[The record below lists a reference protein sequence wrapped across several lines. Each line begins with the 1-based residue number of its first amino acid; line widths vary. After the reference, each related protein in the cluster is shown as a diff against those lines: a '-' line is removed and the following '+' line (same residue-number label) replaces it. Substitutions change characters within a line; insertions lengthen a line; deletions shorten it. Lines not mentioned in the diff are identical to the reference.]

1 MTPQNRQI
9 RAFALL
15 GMVMVL
21 WAGNSIVGRAV
32 RFDIPPLTLAFV
44 RWTGASLLLLPFAI
58 GPLRRDWRAIVA
70 GWKPVLLLGVLGVG
84 TFNALLYSGL
94 RETPA
99 TNALLLQAGTPA
111 LVVALDRLF
120 FGVRSPLL
128 QNLGVAASIL
138 GVMAIVFQGDPARA
152 AALNFGGGDMLI
164 LGSVVVWSLYMVLLR
179 WRPDISPISFVAATF
194 FVGVVAMA
202 PFATWNWLAGDH
214 IRWSPKV
221 VGAIAYVAVL
231 PSIVSYFIF
240 NSAAQVVGPARA
252 GQTITLMPIFGAFLS
267 AALLG
272 EQLRGYHFVGM
283 ALILSG
289 IGLSILAMRQQTRA
303 GPAAGSSLEERA

>member
-1 MTPQNRQI
+1 
-9 RAFALL
+9 
-15 GMVMVL
+15 MVMVL

-32 RFDIPPLTLAFV
+32 RFDVPPLTLAFI

-58 GPLRRDWRAIVA
+58 GPLRRDWSAILA
-70 GWKPVLLLGVLGVG
+70 GWKPVLLLGALGVG
-84 TFNALLYSGL
+84 AFNALLYSGL

-99 TNALLLQAGTPA
+99 TNALLLQAATPA
-111 LVVALDRLF
+111 LVVAFDRIF

-138 GVMAIVFQGDPARA
+138 GVAMIVFQGNLARA
-152 AALNFGGGDMLI
+152 AALNFGGGDVLI
-164 LGSVVVWSLYMVLLR
+164 LGSVLVWSLYMVLLR

-194 FVGVVAMA
+194 FIGVLAMA
-202 PFATWNWLAGDH
+202 PFAAWDWLSGNH
-214 IRWSPKV
+214 IRWSVKV
-221 VGAIAYVAVL
+221 VGAFAYVAVL

-240 NSAAQVVGPARA
+240 NSAAHVLGPARA

-272 EQLRGYHFVGM
+272 EDLHGYHFVGM

-303 GPAAGSSLEERA
+303 GPAVGSSLEERA